1 MMQFSLIEQIAL
13 AIFLLSGI
21 SFFLYHLLIRLKIIL
36 KGKSNFSVD
45 ELPKRLKRVFDEVI
59 LHKKVVSG
67 NRKSAG
73 VLHALVMYGF
83 IFFGLI
89 TINHFSTAFGL
100 YIFNDTIRKNYFYFF
115 GAPWAILCTAGILG
129 LAYRRFV
136 IKPEALGKFSA
147 TSALV
152 TLFITTLMITYL
164 IDEIHHLNPF
174 MNNVGAKI
182 NWWLHSGVI
191 GGFLFLIPQ
200 SKHMHLVL
208 SPFNIF
214 LRPSEIPN
222 HGAIPIDMEASEE
235 ELDNLLLDLSR
246 LSKDQALDIFT
257 CVECGR
263 CTEVCPAN
271 RGGGILDPKYH
282 FILDL
287 KDPMLKSG
295 DVNVVD
301 KINVEAGWECTT
313 CQACTE
319 VCPVGNHV
327 EKADEIRSF
336 QVLAEGDVPQE
347 YQKLLRNLQE
357 TGNTEGA
364 SSSAILDELPAYTS
378 DKELVLWLGCFA
390 KHAMDPNFISSIR
403 NFVKILDSAGVSY
416 GVLSNEQCS
425 GDPANKLGDKLTYQL
440 LMDQNVE
447 QLNKVKNV
455 ASMCP
460 HCVVNLQK
468 EYKKYH
474 EIKYEVKHH
483 TQVISE
489 LLEEGRININPG
501 SLEKVTYHDPCN
513 LSRTL
518 DEVSAPRSAI
528 KAAAPEFFELD
539 ESGKETLCCGA
550 GGALW
555 WKKDGGEGRTHL
567 LRAEQ
572 VIESKADTVVTGCN
586 FCYGMMNQG
595 IGPLTPSD
603 QEEIKVKDVA
613 DIVAENL
620 S

>member
-1 MMQFSLIEQIAL
+1 MKFYIIEQLVL
-13 AIFLLSGI
+13 AVFLLSGI
-21 SFFLYHLLIRLKIIL
+21 SFFLYQLLLRLNIVL
-36 KGKSNFSVD
+36 KGKLDFSIED
-45 ELPKRLKRVFDEVI
+45 LPKRLTRVFDEVI
-59 LHKKVVSG
+59 LHKKVASG
-67 NRKSAG
+67 DRKSAG
-73 VLHALVMYGF
+73 IFHAFVMYGF

-89 TINHFSTAFGL
+89 TVNHFLTAFDL

-115 GAPWAILCTAGILG
+115 GAPWAILCTTGILG

-136 IKPEALGKFSA
+136 TKPEALGKFSA

-152 TLFITTLMITYL
+152 TVFITTLMITYL
-164 IDEIHHLNPF
+164 IDEIHHLKPF
-174 MNNVGAKI
+174 MGNVGAKI

-191 GGFLFLIPQ
+191 GGFLFLIPK

-214 LRPSEIPN
+214 LRPFKVPN
-222 HGAIPIDMEASEE
+222 HPPIPIDLEASEE
-235 ELDNLLLDLSR
+235 ELDELLLDLSK

-263 CTEVCPAN
+263 CTDVCPAN

-287 KDPMLKSG
+287 KDPMLESN

-336 QVLAEGDVPQE
+336 QVMVEGDVPQE

-364 SSSAILDELPAYTS
+364 SSSELLQQMPEYTP

-390 KHAMDPNFISSIR
+390 KHAMDPNFVKSVE
-403 NFVKILDSAGVSY
+403 NFTKILDSAGVTY

-425 GDPANKLGDKLTYQL
+425 GDPANKLGDKLTYQM
-440 LMDQNVE
+440 LMDNNVE
-447 QLNKVKNV
+447 ELNKVKRV
-455 ASMCP
+455 TTMCP

-468 EYKKYH
+468 EYSKYH

-483 TQVISE
+483 TQVINE
-489 LLEEGRININPG
+489 LLEEGKININPG

-518 DEVSAPRSAI
+518 DEVDGPRNAI
-528 KAAAPEFFELD
+528 KAAAPEFFELE

-555 WKKDGGEGRTHL
+555 WKKDTGEGRTHL

-572 VIESKADTVVTGCN
+572 VIESKTDTVVTGCN

-595 IGPLTPSD
+595 IGPLTPAD
-603 QEEIKVKDVA
+603 QDKIEVKDVA
-613 DIVAENL
+613 DIVAENI

>member
-1 MMQFSLIEQIAL
+1 MIGSDFHSIEKIAL
-13 AIFLLSGI
+13 IVFLLSGL
-21 SFFLYHLLIRLKIIL
+21 SFFFYHLLLRLKIVL
-36 KGKSNFSVD
+36 KGKLDFGIDN
-45 ELPKRLKRVFDEVI
+45 LPKRLLRVFNEVI

-67 NRKSAG
+67 NRKFSG
-73 VLHALVMYGF
+73 LMHAFVMYGF

-89 TINHFSTAFGL
+89 TINHFLMPFDIPFLGEFREDYFKYFG
-100 YIFNDTIRKNYFYFF
+100 
-115 GAPWAILCTAGILG
+115 GPWAVLCSCGILG

-136 IKPEALGKFSA
+136 VKPKALGKFST

-152 TLFITTLMITYL
+152 SFFIVTLMFTYL
-164 IDEIHHLNPF
+164 IDEFHLLKNSPT
-174 MNNVGAKI
+174 AWKA
-182 NWWLHSGVI
+182 NWWIHSSVI

-214 LRPSEIPN
+214 LRPFEVPD
-222 HGAIPIDMEASEE
+222 HPAIPIDLEASEE
-235 ELDNLLLDLSR
+235 ELDELLLDLSR
-246 LSKDQALDIFT
+246 LSKNQALDIFT

-263 CTEVCPAN
+263 CTDVCPAN

-287 KDPMLKSG
+287 KNPMLESN

-336 QVLAEGDVPQE
+336 QVMVEGDVPQE

-364 SSSAILDELPAYTS
+364 SSSTLLEQLPEYTP

-390 KHAMDPNFISSIR
+390 KHAMDPNFVKSVE
-403 NFVKILDSAGVSY
+403 NFTKILDSAGITY

-425 GDPANKLGDKLTYQL
+425 GDPANKLGDKLTYQM
-440 LMDQNVE
+440 LMDNNVE
-447 QLNKVKNV
+447 ELNKVKKV
-455 ASMCP
+455 TTMCP
-460 HCVVNLQK
+460 HCVVNLQN
-468 EYKKYH
+468 EYSKYH

-489 LLEEGRININPG
+489 LLDEGKININPG

-518 DEVSAPRSAI
+518 DEVDAPRNAI

-555 WKKDGGEGRTHL
+555 WKKDTGEGRTHL
-567 LRAEQ
+567 LRTEQ
-572 VIESKADTVVTGCN
+572 VIESKTDTVVTGCN

-595 IGPLTPSD
+595 IDPLTPKGQD
-603 QEEIKVKDVA
+603 KIKVKDVA

>member
-1 MMQFSLIEQIAL
+1 MTKFSLLEQIVL
-13 AIFLLSGI
+13 ILFLSSGL
-21 SFFLYHLLIRLKIIL
+21 SFFLYQLILRLKIVL
-36 KGKSNFSVD
+36 TGKSDFTTD
-45 ELPKRLKRVFDEVI
+45 QLPDRLKRVFDEVI
-59 LHKKVVSG
+59 LHKKVAG
-67 NRKSAG
+67 GGRKYAG
-73 VLHALVMYGF
+73 IMHALVMYGF

-89 TINHFSTAFGL
+89 TINHFLMAFGL
-100 YIFNDTIRKNYFYFF
+100 YLFNDTFRLWYFRIL
-115 GAPWAILCTAGILG
+115 GGPWAFFCSFGILA

-136 IKPEALGKFSA
+136 IKPKALGKFSA
-147 TSALV
+147 TSAVVTVFIV
-152 TLFITTLMITYL
+152 TLMVTYL
-164 IDEIHHLNPF
+164 IDELHLLKNPIAYK
-174 MNNVGAKI
+174 V
-182 NWWLHSGVI
+182 NWWIHSGVI
-191 GGFLFLIPQ
+191 GGFLFLIPK

-214 LRPSEIPN
+214 LRPFEIPS
-222 HGAIPIDMEASEE
+222 HPAIPIDLEASEE

-263 CTEVCPAN
+263 CTDVCPAN

-287 KDPMLKSG
+287 KQPMLESG
-295 DVNVVD
+295 DANVVD

-364 SSSAILDELPAYTS
+364 SSSELLKQLPAYTS

-390 KHAMDPNFISSIR
+390 KHAMDPNFIGSVK
-403 NFVKILDSAGVSY
+403 NFTKILDSAGVTY

-447 QLNKVKNV
+447 ELNKVKNV
-455 ASMCP
+455 TTMCP

-468 EYKKYH
+468 EYSKYH

-489 LLEEGRININPG
+489 LLEQGKIDINPG

-518 DEVSAPRSAI
+518 DEVSAPRNAI
-528 KAAAPEFFELD
+528 KAAAPEFFELE

-555 WKKDGGEGRTHL
+555 WKKDSGEGRTHL

-572 VIESKADTVVTGCN
+572 VIESKTDTVVTGCN

-595 IGPLTPSD
+595 VGPLTPAG
-603 QEEIKVKDVA
+603 QEPIKVKDVA

>member
-1 MMQFSLIEQIAL
+1 MIKFSLLEQIVL
-13 AIFLLSGI
+13 ILFLSSGL
-21 SFFLYHLLIRLKIIL
+21 SFFLYQLILRLKIVL
-36 KGKSNFSVD
+36 TGKSDFTTD
-45 ELPKRLKRVFDEVI
+45 QLPDRLKRVFDEVI
-59 LHKKVVSG
+59 LHKKVAG
-67 NRKSAG
+67 GGRKYAG
-73 VLHALVMYGF
+73 IMHALVMYGF

-89 TINHFSTAFGL
+89 TINHFLMAFGL
-100 YIFNDTIRKNYFYFF
+100 YLFNDTFRLWYFRIL
-115 GAPWAILCTAGILG
+115 GGPWAFFCSFGILA

-136 IKPEALGKFSA
+136 IKPKALGKFSA
-147 TSALV
+147 TSAVVTVFIV
-152 TLFITTLMITYL
+152 TLMVTYL
-164 IDEIHHLNPF
+164 IDELHLLKNPIAYK
-174 MNNVGAKI
+174 V
-182 NWWLHSGVI
+182 NWWIHSGVI
-191 GGFLFLIPQ
+191 GGFLFLIPK

-214 LRPSEIPN
+214 LRPFEIPN
-222 HGAIPIDMEASEE
+222 HPAIPIDLEASEE

-263 CTEVCPAN
+263 CTDVCPAN

-287 KDPMLKSG
+287 KQPMLESG
-295 DVNVVD
+295 DANVVD

-364 SSSAILDELPAYTS
+364 SSSELLKQLPAYTS

-390 KHAMDPNFISSIR
+390 KHAMDPNFIGSVK
-403 NFVKILDSAGVSY
+403 NFTKILDSAGVTY

-447 QLNKVKNV
+447 ELNKVKNV
-455 ASMCP
+455 TTMCP

-468 EYKKYH
+468 EYSKYH
-474 EIKYEVKHH
+474 EIKYVVKHH

-489 LLEEGRININPG
+489 LLEQGKIDINPG

-518 DEVSAPRSAI
+518 DEVSAPRNAI
-528 KAAAPEFFELD
+528 KAAAPEFFELE

-555 WKKDGGEGRTHL
+555 WKKDSGEGRTHL

-572 VIESKADTVVTGCN
+572 VIESKTDTVVTGCN

-595 IGPLTPSD
+595 VGPLTPAG
-603 QEEIKVKDVA
+603 QEPIKVKDVA

>member
-1 MMQFSLIEQIAL
+1 MIGSDFHSIEKIAL
-13 AIFLLSGI
+13 IVFLLSGL
-21 SFFLYHLLIRLKIIL
+21 SFFFYHLLLRLKIVL
-36 KGKSNFSVD
+36 KGKLDFRIDN
-45 ELPKRLKRVFDEVI
+45 LPKRLLRVFNEVI

-67 NRKSAG
+67 NRKFSG
-73 VLHALVMYGF
+73 LMHAFVMYGF

-89 TINHFSTAFGL
+89 TINHFLMPFDIPFLGEFREDYFKYFG
-100 YIFNDTIRKNYFYFF
+100 
-115 GAPWAILCTAGILG
+115 GPWAVLCSCGILG

-136 IKPEALGKFSA
+136 VKPKALGKFST

-152 TLFITTLMITYL
+152 SFFIVALMFTYL
-164 IDEIHHLNPF
+164 IDEFHLLKNSPT
-174 MNNVGAKI
+174 AWKA
-182 NWWLHSGVI
+182 NWWIHSSVI

-214 LRPSEIPN
+214 LRPFEVPD
-222 HGAIPIDMEASEE
+222 HPAIPIDLEASEE
-235 ELDNLLLDLSR
+235 ELDELLLDLSR
-246 LSKDQALDIFT
+246 LSKNQALDIFT

-263 CTEVCPAN
+263 CTDVCPAN

-287 KDPMLKSG
+287 KNPMLESN

-336 QVLAEGDVPQE
+336 QVMVEGDVPQE

-364 SSSAILDELPAYTS
+364 SSSTLLEQLPEYTP

-390 KHAMDPNFISSIR
+390 KHAMDPNFVKSVE
-403 NFVKILDSAGVSY
+403 NFTKILDSAGITY

-425 GDPANKLGDKLTYQL
+425 GDPANKLGDKLTYQM
-440 LMDQNVE
+440 LMDNNVE
-447 QLNKVKNV
+447 ELNKVKKV
-455 ASMCP
+455 TTMCP
-460 HCVVNLQK
+460 HCVVNLQN
-468 EYKKYH
+468 EYSKYH

-489 LLEEGRININPG
+489 LLDEGKININPC

-518 DEVSAPRSAI
+518 DEVDAPRNAI

-555 WKKDGGEGRTHL
+555 WKKDTGEGRTHL
-567 LRAEQ
+567 LRTEQ
-572 VIESKADTVVTGCN
+572 VIESKTDTVVTGCN

-595 IGPLTPSD
+595 IDPLTPKGQD
-603 QEEIKVKDVA
+603 KIKVKDVA

>member
-1 MMQFSLIEQIAL
+1 MIKFSLLEQIVL
-13 AIFLLSGI
+13 ILFLSSGL
-21 SFFLYHLLIRLKIIL
+21 SFFLYQLILRLKIVL
-36 KGKSNFSVD
+36 TGKSDFTTD
-45 ELPKRLKRVFDEVI
+45 QLPDRLKRVFDEVI
-59 LHKKVVSG
+59 LHKKVAG
-67 NRKSAG
+67 GGRKYAG
-73 VLHALVMYGF
+73 IMHALVMYGF

-89 TINHFSTAFGL
+89 TINHFLMAFGL
-100 YIFNDTIRKNYFYFF
+100 YLFNDTFRLWYFRIL
-115 GAPWAILCTAGILG
+115 GGPWAFFCSFGILA

-136 IKPEALGKFSA
+136 IKPKALGKFSA
-147 TSALV
+147 TSAVVTVFIV
-152 TLFITTLMITYL
+152 TLMVTYL
-164 IDEIHHLNPF
+164 IDELHLLKNPIAYK
-174 MNNVGAKI
+174 V
-182 NWWLHSGVI
+182 NWWIHSGVI
-191 GGFLFLIPQ
+191 GGFLFLIPK

-214 LRPSEIPN
+214 LRPFEIPN
-222 HGAIPIDMEASEE
+222 HPAIPIDLEASEE

-263 CTEVCPAN
+263 CTDVCPAN
-271 RGGGILDPKYH
+271 RGGGILDSKYH

-287 KDPMLKSG
+287 KQPMLESG
-295 DVNVVD
+295 DANVVD

-364 SSSAILDELPAYTS
+364 SSSELLKQLPAYTS

-390 KHAMDPNFISSIR
+390 KHAMDPNFIGSVK
-403 NFVKILDSAGVSY
+403 NFTKILDSAGVTY

-447 QLNKVKNV
+447 ELNKVKNV
-455 ASMCP
+455 TTMCP

-468 EYKKYH
+468 EYSKYH

-489 LLEEGRININPG
+489 LLEQGKIDINPG

-518 DEVSAPRSAI
+518 DEVSAPRNAI
-528 KAAAPEFFELD
+528 KAAAPEFFELE

-555 WKKDGGEGRTHL
+555 WKKDSGEGRTHL

-572 VIESKADTVVTGCN
+572 VIESKTDTVVTGCN

-595 IGPLTPSD
+595 VGPLTPAG
-603 QEEIKVKDVA
+603 QEPIKVKDVA

>member
-1 MMQFSLIEQIAL
+1 MIGSDFHSIEKIAL
-13 AIFLLSGI
+13 IVFLLSGL
-21 SFFLYHLLIRLKIIL
+21 SFFFYHLLLRLRIVL
-36 KGKSNFSVD
+36 KGKLDFRIDN
-45 ELPKRLKRVFDEVI
+45 LPKRLLRVFNEVI

-67 NRKSAG
+67 NRKFSG
-73 VLHALVMYGF
+73 LMHAFVMYGF

-89 TINHFSTAFGL
+89 TINHFLMPFDIPFLGEFCEDYFKYFG
-100 YIFNDTIRKNYFYFF
+100 
-115 GAPWAILCTAGILG
+115 GPWAVLCSCGILG

-136 IKPEALGKFSA
+136 VKPKALGKFST

-152 TLFITTLMITYL
+152 SFFIVTLMFTYL
-164 IDEIHHLNPF
+164 IDEFHLLKNSPT
-174 MNNVGAKI
+174 AWKA
-182 NWWLHSGVI
+182 NWWIHSSVI

-214 LRPSEIPN
+214 LRPFEVPD
-222 HGAIPIDMEASEE
+222 HPAIPIDLEASEE
-235 ELDNLLLDLSR
+235 ELDELLLDLSR
-246 LSKDQALDIFT
+246 LSKNQALDIFT

-263 CTEVCPAN
+263 CTDVCPAN

-287 KDPMLKSG
+287 KNPMLESN

-336 QVLAEGDVPQE
+336 QVMVEGDVPQE

-364 SSSAILDELPAYTS
+364 SSSTLLEQLPEYTP

-390 KHAMDPNFISSIR
+390 KHAMDPNFVKSVE
-403 NFVKILDSAGVSY
+403 NFTKILDSAGITY

-425 GDPANKLGDKLTYQL
+425 GDPANKLGDKLTYQM
-440 LMDQNVE
+440 LMDNNVE
-447 QLNKVKNV
+447 ELNKVKKV
-455 ASMCP
+455 TTMCP
-460 HCVVNLQK
+460 HCVVNLQN
-468 EYKKYH
+468 EYSKYH

-489 LLEEGRININPG
+489 LLDEGKININPG

-518 DEVSAPRSAI
+518 DEVDAPRNAI

-555 WKKDGGEGRTHL
+555 WKKDTGEGRTHL
-567 LRAEQ
+567 LRTEQ
-572 VIESKADTVVTGCN
+572 VIESKTDTVVTGCN

-595 IGPLTPSD
+595 IDPLTPKGQD
-603 QEEIKVKDVA
+603 KIKVKDVA

>member
-1 MMQFSLIEQIAL
+1 MIKFSLLEQIVL
-13 AIFLLSGI
+13 ILFLSSGL
-21 SFFLYHLLIRLKIIL
+21 SFFLYQLILRLKIVL
-36 KGKSNFSVD
+36 TGKSDFTTD
-45 ELPKRLKRVFDEVI
+45 QLPDRLKRVFDEVI
-59 LHKKVVSG
+59 LHKKVAG
-67 NRKSAG
+67 GGRKYAG
-73 VLHALVMYGF
+73 IMHALVMYGF

-89 TINHFSTAFGL
+89 TINHFLMAFGL
-100 YIFNDTIRKNYFYFF
+100 YLFNDTFRLWYFRIL
-115 GAPWAILCTAGILG
+115 GGPWAFFCSFGILA

-136 IKPEALGKFSA
+136 IKPKALGKFSA
-147 TSALV
+147 TSAVVTVFIV
-152 TLFITTLMITYL
+152 TLMVTYL
-164 IDEIHHLNPF
+164 IDELHLLKNPIAYK
-174 MNNVGAKI
+174 V
-182 NWWLHSGVI
+182 NWWIHSGVI
-191 GGFLFLIPQ
+191 GGFLFLIPK

-214 LRPSEIPN
+214 LRPFEIPN
-222 HGAIPIDMEASEE
+222 HPAIPIDLEASEE

-263 CTEVCPAN
+263 CTDVCPAN

-287 KDPMLKSG
+287 KQPMLESG
-295 DVNVVD
+295 DANVVD

-364 SSSAILDELPAYTS
+364 SSSELLKQLPAYTS

-390 KHAMDPNFISSIR
+390 KHAMDPNFIGSVK
-403 NFVKILDSAGVSY
+403 NFTKILDSAGVTY

-447 QLNKVKNV
+447 ELNKVKNV
-455 ASMCP
+455 TTMCP

-468 EYKKYH
+468 EYSKYH

-489 LLEEGRININPG
+489 LLEQGKIDINPG

-518 DEVSAPRSAI
+518 DEVSAPRNAI
-528 KAAAPEFFELD
+528 KAAAPEFFELE

-555 WKKDGGEGRTHL
+555 WKKDSGEGRTHL

-572 VIESKADTVVTGCN
+572 VIESKTDTVVTGCN

-595 IGPLTPSD
+595 VGPLTPAG
-603 QEEIKVKDVA
+603 QEPIKVKDVA

>member
-1 MMQFSLIEQIAL
+1 MLQFSIVEQVIL
-13 AIFLLSGI
+13 AVFLLSGI
-21 SFFLYHLLIRLKIIL
+21 AFFLHHLLLRLKIVL
-36 KGKSNFSVD
+36 KGKSDFSID
-45 ELPKRLKRVFDEVI
+45 ELPKRMIRVFDEVI

-73 VLHALVMYGF
+73 ILHALVMYGF

-89 TINHFSTAFGL
+89 TINHFGMAFGFP
-100 YIFNDTIRKNYFYFF
+100 IFSESFRHTYFLIF
-115 GAPWAILCTAGILG
+115 GAPWAILCTIGILG

-136 IKPEALGKFSA
+136 IKPEALGKFSS

-152 TLFITTLMITYL
+152 SVFIVTLMTTYL
-164 IDEIHHLNPF
+164 IDELHILS
-174 MNNVGAKI
+174 GAAEKF

-214 LRPSEIPN
+214 LRPFEVPN

-287 KDPMLKSG
+287 KNPMLESG

-357 TGNTEGA
+357 TGNTEG
-364 SSSAILDELPAYTS
+364 SSSSELLNELPVYTA

-390 KHAMDPNFISSIR
+390 KHAMDPNFVSSVR
-403 NFVKILDSAGVSY
+403 NFVKILESAGVTY

-447 QLNKVKNV
+447 ELNKVKNV
-455 ASMCP
+455 TTMCP

-489 LLEEGRININPG
+489 LLDEGRININPG

-518 DEVSAPRSAI
+518 DEVSAPRNAI

-539 ESGKETLCCGA
+539 ESGKDTLCCGA

-555 WKKDGGEGRTHL
+555 WKKDSGEGRTHL

-572 VIESKADTVVTGCN
+572 VIESKTDTVVTGCN

-595 IGPLTPSD
+595 IGPLTPAG

>member
-1 MMQFSLIEQIAL
+1 MIGSDFHSIEKIAL
-13 AIFLLSGI
+13 IVFLLSGL
-21 SFFLYHLLIRLKIIL
+21 SFFFYHLLLRLRIVL
-36 KGKSNFSVD
+36 KGKLDFRIDN
-45 ELPKRLKRVFDEVI
+45 LPKRLLRVFNEVI

-67 NRKSAG
+67 NRKFSG
-73 VLHALVMYGF
+73 LMHAFVMYGF

-89 TINHFSTAFGL
+89 TINHFLMPFDIPFLGEFREDYFKYFG
-100 YIFNDTIRKNYFYFF
+100 
-115 GAPWAILCTAGILG
+115 GPWAVLCSCGILG

-136 IKPEALGKFSA
+136 VKPKALGKFST

-152 TLFITTLMITYL
+152 SFFIVTLMFTYL
-164 IDEIHHLNPF
+164 IDEFHLLKDSPT
-174 MNNVGAKI
+174 AWKA
-182 NWWLHSGVI
+182 NWWIHSSVI

-214 LRPSEIPN
+214 LRPFEVPD
-222 HGAIPIDMEASEE
+222 HPAIPIDLEASEE
-235 ELDNLLLDLSR
+235 ELDELLLDLSR
-246 LSKDQALDIFT
+246 LSKNQALDIFT

-263 CTEVCPAN
+263 CTDVCPAN

-287 KDPMLKSG
+287 KNPMLESN

-336 QVLAEGDVPQE
+336 QVMVEGDVPQE

-364 SSSAILDELPAYTS
+364 SSSTLLEQLPEYTP

-390 KHAMDPNFISSIR
+390 KHAMDPNFVKSVE
-403 NFVKILDSAGVSY
+403 NFTKILDSAGITY

-425 GDPANKLGDKLTYQL
+425 GDPANKLGDKLTYQM
-440 LMDQNVE
+440 LMDNNVE
-447 QLNKVKNV
+447 ELNKVKKV
-455 ASMCP
+455 TTMCP
-460 HCVVNLQK
+460 HCVVNLQN
-468 EYKKYH
+468 EYSKYH

-489 LLEEGRININPG
+489 LLDEGKININPG

-518 DEVSAPRSAI
+518 DEVDAPRNAI

-555 WKKDGGEGRTHL
+555 WKKDTGEGRTHL
-567 LRAEQ
+567 LRTEQ
-572 VIESKADTVVTGCN
+572 VIESKTDTVVTGCN

-595 IGPLTPSD
+595 IDPLTPKGQD
-603 QEEIKVKDVA
+603 KIKVKDVA